1 MRLTS
6 LNGQTE
12 FLLVSVCPVSAKV
25 RRYIRRRR
33 RLSRTAVLYPTPANL
48 TKGRSLREM
57 TTKKTSRRA
66 LLTSVMALVM
76 CLVMLVGTTFAWFT
90 DSVTSGV
97 NTIKSG
103 NLDVELTYKT
113 VIKTG
118 TETVTQFV
126 PVTETTKLFDES
138 ALWEPGHVEYTVL
151 KVANVGSLVLKYQL
165 GINVANE
172 VAGKTAG
179 GADIKLSQH
188 LKYAVIEGDATEIA
202 NFNRDTL
209 VATAEPIGAM
219 LGNYTSS
226 EKTLYPAAVAA
237 DEQKSE
243 ETVTL
248 VVWMPTTVG
257 NEANHNGTDIPA
269 IDLGVSLVATQK
281 DSESDSFGPDY
292 DAMAEYPEM
301 IRDNTKADGSEK
313 NPFEEAV
320 TKDDKN
326 ITVNLATDVTY
337 DAAAWAEKSMG
348 GASTET
354 ITINGNGHKITFNN
368 TNSDWNSITTSNGA
382 TLIIKN
388 AVIDNS
394 GYFENSGA
402 WNSHDIYFNG
412 NVELYNV
419 VFTNAV
425 AISGKAVMRDVKIS
439 DSTMTQD
446 TYMLWICAG
455 STVDIDG
462 LTIDGVSTVGNYNR
476 AIAIKDQ
483 YITDPTMTT
492 LTLKNATISSDKKAA
507 VLVTS
512 KGGANI
518 TLVDVDITGVK
529 ADTTNVVWVDNG
541 AGYGNM
547 DDVTVDGGTAILKS

>member
-1 MRLTS
+1 
-6 LNGQTE
+6 
-12 FLLVSVCPVSAKV
+12 
-25 RRYIRRRR
+25 
-33 RLSRTAVLYPTPANL
+33 
-48 TKGRSLREM
+48 
-57 TTKKTSRRA
+57 
-66 LLTSVMALVM
+66 MALVM

-113 VIKTG
+113 VIERDNEK
-118 TETVTQFV
+118 VTQFV

-172 VAGKTAG
+172 VAGKTAD

-188 LKYAVIEGDATEIA
+188 LKYAVIENDATEDLTGTPA
-202 NFNRDTL
+202 EQRAALLDKAKAREASLTSMSRDG
-209 VATAEPIGAM
+209 V
-219 LGNYTSS
+219 
-226 EKTLYPAAVAA
+226 LYPNA
-237 DEQKSE
+237 DTELNQNKE

-281 DSESDSFGPDY
+281 DSESDSFGSDY
-292 DAMAEYPEM
+292 DASAAYPEM

-326 ITVNLATDVTY
+326 IVVNLATDVTY
-337 DAAAWAEKSMG
+337 DADAWDANSMG

-368 TNSDWNSITTSNGA
+368 TNRDWNSITTSNGA

-394 GYFENSGA
+394 GYNADGGT
-402 WNSHDIYFNG
+402 WNGHDIFFDG
-412 NVELYNV
+412 KVELYNV

-425 AISGKAVMRDVKIS
+425 AVSGDVVMRNVEIS
-439 DSTMTQD
+439 DCNATSD
-446 TYMLWICAG
+446 TYMLWIRAG

-462 LTIDGVSTVGNYNR
+462 LTIDGTSAAGYSNR

-518 TLVDVDITGVK
+518 TLDNVDITGVK

-541 AGYGNM
+541 AEYRNM
-547 DDVTVDGGTAILKS
+547 DNVTVTGGSVILEP